1 MLMRPSALLTAVAVF
16 ASTAAAYGQTSG
28 TYTYSSAHAIS
39 LKSHTTASLVAAGLM
54 GAQGYAA
61 YLAPSGWDR
70 TFADQCT
77 ALTRSWR
84 GFTDPGT
91 KTVWPGDCDPLGM
104 AYALDGVA
112 GTGHGWGVS
121 VFGKWDQKPALEKI
135 ITALQRYSSPAVIPL
150 YGDSNHWAAVQQLV
164 VTYTPDDFEI
174 SSTFI
179 YDASPSPDSFS
190 KKPTAK
196 PDGRYELKET
206 EMLRAVYSLLDV
218 AGDTVYDKK
227 HVVMF
232 DPPPGASMLP
242 DPDLSRKS
250 LRRRPAVGLSLSAP
264 LDAATAERRL
274 WEALQQAGTD
284 ESELRSWQ
292 LQGTAGAA
300 LLVRGHYPSGQER
313 NYYLIPI
320 YDRTTPD
327 SLLASVEL
335 AAEDG
340 SVLAIRRLSAPASWV
355 YKTMSTEQ
363 AAQAATTLLAA
374 DERLVGGELTWNSA
388 ASRHPLRAPYFPFY
402 QFDIRDQAGLLR
414 GHALVAHHNA
424 AILTRMEPN
433 YRTRFLNRSVE

>member
-1 MLMRPSALLTAVAVF
+1 MRPTVLLVSLAVF
-16 ASTAAAYGQTSG
+16 ASTPAAYCETSG
-28 TYTYSSAHAIS
+28 TYTYNSAYPIS

-77 ALTRSWR
+77 AMTRNWR
-84 GFTDPGT
+84 GFTDPGM

-112 GTGHGWGVS
+112 GTGHGWGVA

-135 ITALQRYSSPAVIPL
+135 ITALQRYNSPAVIPL
-150 YGDSNHWAAVQQLV
+150 YGDSNHWVAVQQMI
-164 VTYTPDDFEI
+164 VTYTIDDFEI

-190 KKPTAK
+190 KRPTAK

-218 AGDTVYDKK
+218 AGDTAYDRK

-232 DPPPGASMLP
+232 DPPPGASILP
-242 DPDLSRKS
+242 EPELTRRS
-250 LRRRPAVGLSLSAP
+250 LRKRSAP
-264 LDAATAERRL
+264 GLALSGGLDAATAKRRL
-274 WEALQQAGTD
+274 WEALLQAGTD
-284 ESELRSWQ
+284 EEELRIWQ
-292 LQGTAGAA
+292 VQGSAGEA

-320 YDRTTPD
+320 YDRTTPAF
-327 SLLASVEL
+327 LLASVEL
-335 AAEDG
+335 SAEDG
-340 SVLAIRRLSAPASWV
+340 SVLAIRRLSAPSSWA
-355 YKTMSTEQ
+355 YKTLSLEQ
-363 AAQAATTLLAA
+363 AAQGAATLLAA
-374 DERLVGGELTWNSA
+374 DEWLAGGELTWNSA
-388 ASRHPLRAPYFPFY
+388 ASHHPLRAPYFPFY
-402 QFDIRDQAGLLR
+402 QFDIRDQAGGLR

-433 YRTRFLNRSVE
+433 YRARLANRSAE